1 MRLEDSNN
9 QTTSRMKYR
18 TPQLS
23 PIEQAV
29 ICPRTTAGSDKDAN
43 VRRIRILEEN
53 TLSIFLRS
61 KDGWKRRGFAM
72 GVTLEGVAIFKRGA
86 VTCHQDGNKDLS
98 REFPN

>member
-9 QTTSRMKYR
+9 QTISRMKYR

-29 ICPRTTAGSDKDAN
+29 ICPRTSAGSDKDAT
-43 VRRIRILEEN
+43 VRRIRILEDN

-61 KDGWKRRGFAM
+61 TDGWKRRG
-72 GVTLEGVAIFKRGA
+72 TLEGVAIFKRWAG
-86 VTCHQDGNKDLS
+86 GWLGKSGL
-98 REFPN
+98 